1 MTRGCVVGGCDNRY
15 CDSLLPKQQRKRISL
30 HGWPK
35 DDPKRAAKWTK
46 FVNSTRK
53 FWKGPTASSTICGDH
68 FVAPDDFVG
77 YRPWV
82 SGHRDR
88 LDLQPHAIPTIKPAA
103 VKLNVQSAQ
112 QGSKVCRC
120 DPGPSD
126 PSTPKRRKSTA
137 LIKLKLQRMVST
149 LPQTPASNTSE
160 STTATTISEAVASS
174 TNEVTNPFY
183 QPHPNVW
190 SLHPAE
196 TKVETVDKPIV
207 EPVVTSQLPAETKVQ
222 TIDHPN
228 FKSLHP
234 AKTEVET
241 MDHPI
246 LQLMSLHPA
255 KTKVEAVNHV
265 DIFRSV
271 KHVGC
276 QTEVGVLAR
285 RKTVGTQVSLR
296 TLTKR
301 RDRASQVKVRC
312 QDLGVGTTTVPL
324 DRLQIFIQPT
334 VTETSPKRP
343 RLSLQRED
351 CG

>member
-1 MTRGCVVGGCDNRY
+1 MPDQCVAAYCTNTRAKGF
-15 CDSLLPKQQRKRISL
+15 SLYRFPQDKNLREKWVQQVRR
-30 HGWPK
+30 
-35 DDPKRAAKWTK
+35 
-46 FVNSTRK
+46 TRS
-53 FWKGPTASSTICGDH
+53 GPTKGTLWRPTTYSFLCCAHFEDGCFDTVPALKKQFGINVRLKKVLLEGAVPSIFPRGTSTST
-68 FVAPDDFVG
+68 A
-77 YRPWV
+77 
-82 SGHRDR
+82 
-88 LDLQPHAIPTIKPAA
+88 KP
-103 VKLNVQSAQ
+103 V
-112 QGSKVCRC
+112 
-120 DPGPSD
+120 
-126 PSTPKRRKSTA
+126 KRRKSAT
-137 LIKLKLQRMVST
+137 LEKRRRLEILQECLPGASSDVGEQRRDGPSADNDAPVDLQMVST

-222 TIDHPN
+222 TI
-228 FKSLHP
+228 
-234 AKTEVET
+234 
-241 MDHPI
+241 DHPI